1 MTTLDQVIA
10 SNVTRLRE
18 AKRWTMND
26 LADRLGVSRHD
37 VLAYEGRRAD
47 RPQRPFRW
55 TELVTLCYAL
65 EVTLYELVLPA
76 DSDTEVHDPAFG
88 SLEVV
93 NFVSLALGWPRR
105 NDLGFGLFGVP
116 GDKLLD
122 TVNLKNFETWVQEE
136 TDRRIE
142 VLHGAAAGFR
152 DMADLV
158 QEIGEKHSGMTGR
171 EMLER
176 YRGRTRT
183 LPEILEI
190 ISDEEEE

>member
-18 AKRWTMND
+18 ANRWTMND
-26 LADRLGVSRHD
+26 LADRLGVSRHV

-47 RPQRPFRW
+47 RGAQRPFRW

-76 DSDTEVHDPAFG
+76 DSDTEVRDPAFG
-88 SLEVV
+88 PLKVLEVV
-93 NFVSLALGWPRR
+93 ALGWPRR
-105 NDLGFGLFGVP
+105 NDLGYGLFGLP
-116 GDKLLD
+116 GETLLHID
-122 TVNLKNFETWVQEE
+122 TLKGFEKWVQKE
-136 TDRRIE
+136 TDRRLE
-142 VLHGAAAGFR
+142 VLHRAEAGLR
-152 DMADLV
+152 DMVDMMRKIA
-158 QEIGEKHSGMTGR
+158 EKRPGITGK
-171 EMLER
+171 ELLD
-176 YRGRTRT
+176 YGGTRT